1 MGLVWEDGE
10 VLRHDLLCSPI
21 PGWDSMKRLRSD
33 GWGWGRSAA
42 PQNAAF
48 KPPKWLKSKG
58 KKPPKSHCRTK
69 RSLPWETQNTEGR
82 EGDEGG
88 GIGAGAAT
96 PQRRPPLGVIY
107 GAKQAELG
115 ALGKGRTTLRAA
127 ADRRTRLWVPGDP
140 QPTSPRPPSTNET
153 LEMKPFLGGCPHR
166 GVLPRYTSVSVP

>member
-21 PGWDSMKRLRSD
+21 LGWDSMKRLRSD

-69 RSLPWETQNTEGR
+69 RSLPWETQNTEGWM
-82 EGDEGG
+82 EGRGMKEGG
-88 GIGAGAAT
+88 SELA
-96 PQRRPPLGVIY
+96 PRRHNDG
-107 GAKQAELG
+107 
-115 ALGKGRTTLRAA
+115 
-127 ADRRTRLWVPGDP
+127 
-140 QPTSPRPPSTNET
+140 PPSE
-153 LEMKPFLGGCPHR
+153 
-166 GVLPRYTSVSVP
+166 